1 MFDLVVRGGT
11 VYGAGSEPVRADV
24 AVAGDRVV
32 ELRDL
37 AGVEAAASIDATGKA
52 VAPGFINVLSHS
64 YFTVLHDPRSLG
76 ELVQGVTTQ
85 VFGEGNTMGPQT
97 PAMAAELERVH
108 SQLDLQVSW
117 DRLSGYLHHVERR
130 GCSQNVASFVGFGAL
145 RAYAVGYDNRPA
157 TETEIDTMRGVLA
170 EEMADGA
177 LGLATALIYPPES
190 YAPTTELI
198 ALAET
203 AAGHGSNYISHIRGE
218 GADLLDAVGE
228 VLRIA
233 AEAQL
238 PAEIYHLKAAGQ
250 DNWPLMT
257 EALAM
262 IEGARAAGS
271 AVTADVYPYTA
282 SSTGLS
288 SIIPDRFH
296 EGGAIA
302 LYDRLADSGARAAI
316 AAELRRHKRWGD
328 TNAASDVLILGVRE
342 QPNRRYQ
349 GMTLAAIAEERGVD
363 PVDAALDLI
372 RDDRSRVTSAFFSMS
387 EDNLREQ
394 LRRPW
399 VSVCSDASSM
409 APEGVSLRAP
419 THPRA
424 YGSFARIL
432 ARYVRE
438 QRVLGLA
445 EAIDRMTRLPA
456 TNLGLR
462 GRGSLT
468 PGSYADIVVF
478 DPETITDTATFTEPH
493 QLATGV
499 SDVVVNGQPAI
510 AGGRFTGRLPGRA
523 LRRTAAS

>member
-11 VYGAGSEPVRADV
+11 VYGAGREPVRADV
-24 AVAGDRVV
+24 AVAGDRIV
-32 ELRDL
+32 EVRDL
-37 AGVEAAASIDATGKA
+37 SGAEAAISIDASGKA

-64 YFTVLHDPRSLG
+64 YFTILHDRRSLS

-85 VFGEGNTMGPQT
+85 IFGEGSAMGPLT

-108 SQLDLQVSW
+108 SERDLHVSW
-117 DRLSGYLHHVERR
+117 DRLSGFLDHVERR
-130 GCSQNVASFVGFGAL
+130 GCTQNVASFVGFGAL

-157 TETEIDTMRGVLA
+157 TKTEIDTMRGLLA
-170 EEMADGA
+170 EEMTGGA

-190 YAPTTELI
+190 YAATDELVEV
-198 ALAET
+198 AR
-203 AAGHGSNYISHIRGE
+203 AAAAHGGGYISHIRAE
-218 GADLLDAVGE
+218 GAGLLDAVGE
-228 VLRIA
+228 LLTIA
-233 AEAQL
+233 EQAEL

-250 DNWPLMT
+250 ENWPLMT
-257 EALAM
+257 DALAM
-262 IEGARAAGS
+262 VEQARAAGH
-271 AVTADVYPYTA
+271 AVSADVYPYTA

-296 EGGAIA
+296 EGGANA
-302 LYDRLADSGARAAI
+302 LYDRLADPDERGAI
-316 AAELRRHKRWGD
+316 AAELRQHRRWGD
-328 TNAASDVLILGVRE
+328 TNAASDVLILGVRTE
-342 QPNRRYQ
+342 PNRRYQ
-349 GMTLAAIAEERGVD
+349 GMTLAAIADQRGVD
-363 PVDAALDLI
+363 PIDAALDLI
-372 RDDRSRVTSAFFSMS
+372 RDDRSRVSSAFFSMS

-409 APEGVSLRAP
+409 APEGVSLQAP

-424 YGSFARIL
+424 YGSFARVL
-432 ARYVRE
+432 GRYVRE

-456 TNLGLR
+456 ANFGLP
-462 GRGSLT
+462 GRGSLA

-478 DPETITDTATFTEPH
+478 DPDTVTDTATFTDPH
-493 QLATGV
+493 RLATGV

-510 AGGRFTGRLPGRA
+510 AAGHFTGRFPGRA
-523 LRRTAAS
+523 LRRAG